1 MAKKPQKAA
10 VEELVKNL
18 VDSEISGIQA
28 LAKDMAAH
36 LKQLEE
42 HSQRIKQYTDEIERL
57 VIESSNESY
66 DTVSLDEL
74 IKSLERTI
82 ARLRRKQAEISSDTG
97 SVKQKISEV
106 DIEEKLRSTSRQTG
120 KLREKEVVASIPIE
134 EERNLKTQFPVYTT
148 PEGFVL
154 RKIR

>member
-1 MAKKPQKAA
+1 M
-10 VEELVKNL
+10 
-18 VDSEISGIQA
+18 
-28 LAKDMAAH
+28 
-36 LKQLEE
+36 
-42 HSQRIKQYTDEIERL
+42 
-57 VIESSNESY
+57 IESSNESY